1 MSFKTKMKEK
11 HGSRPMVQHKQNSLP
26 LLRHEDASEKHK
38 GSSDPHRLKS
48 SITKPLNISQDHI
61 YRVQEPET
69 DVSEVE
75 RERCG
80 KRCPVVGLETIE
92 QYRAYLHHTETNCS
106 TLVQFGGW
114 VPAPGDGAKY
124 VCLDKRFNIKP
135 GNCTVFSF
143 GVNNEWS
150 FEDDFAIYGCKV
162 YAFDPTMGKEDHQ
175 RSANVRFQAVGIANY
190 KGTMKIGMDFSY
202 AIQKVD
208 RFENLVNQLGLAGQ
222 VIDYVKLDVELS
234 EVDFLQDML
243 LNSPHVLRNIK
254 QIAME
259 VHDDYF
265 EGDLSQTSKQQ
276 VFWPYFMLLKCQDFR
291 LVHSRTNHGRWREV
305 VWAR

>member
-1 MSFKTKMKEK
+1 MPQVT
-11 HGSRPMVQHKQNSLP
+11 
-26 LLRHEDASEKHK
+26 LRHLRFFIILLPAACVLVLLLQRKDEFTASQEQKRLTQGWKVGENEK
-38 GSSDPHRLKS
+38 
-48 SITKPLNISQDHI
+48 
-61 YRVQEPET
+61 
-69 DVSEVE
+69 
-75 RERCG
+75 C
-80 KRCPVVGLETIE
+80 KRCPVAGLETIE
-92 QYRAYLHHTETNCS
+92 QYRAYLHHTQTNC
-106 TLVQFGGW
+106 TMMAQFGGKP
-114 VPAPGDGAKY
+114 PAPVDGAKY

-150 FEDDFAIYGCKV
+150 FEDDFAKYGCKV

-190 KGTMKIGMDFSY
+190 KGTKKIGMDNSW
-202 AIQKVD
+202 AMRRVD

-259 VHDDYF
+259 VHDGPF
-265 EGDLSQTSKQQ
+265 KGDLSQTSTRQ

-291 LVHSRTNHGRWREV
+291 LVQSRNAGWWREV
-305 VWAR
+305 VWTREVKW

>member
-1 MSFKTKMKEK
+1 MSLLATVKNPRLYVFTLVSAFLLVVLLYIGQEHIVDYTGQTHSQESKAEK
-11 HGSRPMVQHKQNSLP
+11 STNHCLV
-26 LLRHEDASEKHK
+26 A
-38 GSSDPHRLKS
+38 
-48 SITKPLNISQDHI
+48 
-61 YRVQEPET
+61 
-69 DVSEVE
+69 
-75 RERCG
+75 
-80 KRCPVVGLETIE
+80 GLETIE
-92 QYRAYLHHTETNCS
+92 QYRSYLHHTENTCAKI
-106 TLVQFGGW
+106 VQFGGKP
-114 VPAPGDGAKY
+114 PAPGDGKKF

-143 GVNNEWS
+143 GINNEWS
-150 FEDDFAIYGCKV
+150 FEDDFAKFGCKV

-175 RSANVRFQAVGIANY
+175 RSANVHFQAVGIANY
-190 KGTMKIGMDFSY
+190 KGTKKIGMGNNWDMRR
-202 AIQKVD
+202 VD

-265 EGDLSQTSKQQ
+265 KGDLSQTSRQQ
-276 VFWPYFMLLKCQDFR
+276 VFWPYFMLLRCQDFR
-291 LVHSRTNHGRWREV
+291 LIQSRNAGRWREV
-305 VWAR
+305 VWAREVKW

>member
-1 MSFKTKMKEK
+1 MLQKKINSHRFVFVAATCVVALVLLSNFHPFANPKSASSESMITVTK
-11 HGSRPMVQHKQNSLP
+11 SANQCR
-26 LLRHEDASEKHK
+26 
-38 GSSDPHRLKS
+38 
-48 SITKPLNISQDHI
+48 
-61 YRVQEPET
+61 
-69 DVSEVE
+69 
-75 RERCG
+75 
-80 KRCPVVGLETIE
+80 VVGLETIE
-92 QYRAYLHHTETNCS
+92 QYRAYLHHTESNCTNM
-106 TLVQFGGW
+106 VQFGGKP
-114 VPAPGDGAKY
+114 PAPGDGAKF

-135 GNCTVFSF
+135 GNCIVFSF

-150 FEDDFAIYGCKV
+150 FEDDFAKYGCKV

-190 KGTMKIGMDFSY
+190 KGTKKIGMDNSW
-202 AIQKVD
+202 AMRRVD

-259 VHDDYF
+259 VHDDF
-265 EGDLSQTSKQQ
+265 FKGDLSQTSRQQ
-276 VFWPYFMLLKCQDFR
+276 VFWPYFMQLRCQDF
-291 LVHSRTNHGRWREV
+291 LLIQSRDAGRWREV
-305 VWAR
+305 VWAREVKW